1 MDKQQTLEFLK
12 QKGIS
17 FELIEHEAVNTVEQ
31 AHRLC
36 LPHKEAHAKNLFL
49 RDEKKK
55 KYYLLTLKEE
65 RQIDLKEFRKE
76 YGTRPLSF
84 ASAEDLMK
92 ILRLL
97 PGSVTPLG
105 LINDEQHIV
114 HFFLDRDFL
123 GGLVA
128 AHPMENTATVF
139 LKAEDLVA
147 LIRKNGNDVTLLYG
161 TTENCVLN

>member
-1 MDKQQTLEFLK
+1 MDKQQILEFLK
-12 QKGIS
+12 QKGLD
-17 FELIEHEAVNTVEQ
+17 FEIIEHEAVNTVEQ
-31 AHRLC
+31 AERLC

-49 RDEKKK
+49 RDEKKRN
-55 KYYLLTLKEE
+55 YYLLTLKEE

-84 ASAEDLMK
+84 ASSEDLMR
-92 ILRLL
+92 ILRIL

-123 GGLVA
+123 GGLIAV
-128 AHPMENTATVF
+128 HPMENTATVF
-139 LKAEDLVA
+139 LKAEDLVS
-147 LIRKNGNDVTLLYG
+147 LIRENGNDVTLLYS

>member
-55 KYYLLTLKEE
+55 NYYLLTLKED
-65 RQIDLKEFRKE
+65 RMIYLKEFRKA
-76 YGTRPLSF
+76 YGTKALSF
-84 ASAEDLMK
+84 ASADDLMR
-92 ILRLL
+92 ILHLT

-105 LINDEQHIV
+105 LLNDEQHIV
-114 HFFLDRDFL
+114 HFFLDREFL

-147 LIRKNGNDVTLLYG
+147 LIRENGNDVTLLYG